1 MTGEIEGLVRR
12 ILIAAAGVALLAAGL
27 GAAFAGLPL
36 ALGVLL
42 GAALACGSFLLMQR
56 DVGRLLAQ
64 VAEEAAAGGEG
75 ASISLGALLKLGF
88 WLKSFGRLTVL
99 ALLLIVLAVK
109 TAIHPIGLVLG
120 LTALPLGA
128 VWGGLAGKRQ
138 RRFGIPD

>member
-75 ASISLGALLKLGF
+75 ASISLGALLKLSF